1 MDLLL
6 TSLAGSRTPIG
17 QTIGQALRDQRWL
30 VTRRRAWG
38 GPYEFTGGTLEIVAG
53 RPSPPPYAAPW
64 LVAHLGP
71 TARFDRVAPRLALLA
86 GQLHLGIDT
95 PRSGGALWWEA
106 PDPTATD
113 PGDVD
118 RAVGV
123 CRSCDPWEAWPLLG
137 FALAS
142 RECLELAESHPALAL
157 LLAHSRRLRGRH
169 RAGIPAGERARFLRE
184 VARAR
189 RRDILSWLG
198 FPATGSMLRL
208 LRKVA
213 PGGLSLEALQLLRDL
228 PLAPDAERTLRHL
241 PRFGGGL
248 IQIAVRRRL
257 WSHMGPQLVREAAE
271 ETDEWDVFH
280 LLRDVLGMAESLGCA
295 GDIGVIPSR
304 AVLVRQHDQ
313 LRAEY
318 AERPRRNLR
327 VAARRAAEVRAGEA
341 QAAQAR
347 AAARAAA
354 PPKPPRR
361 IRLKPPEPTEPPPDG
376 VVRLTTPE
384 ELRKEGTEMDNC
396 VASYERAVAKGDLLV
411 YRVLRPER
419 ATLALRWNG
428 SRGVWKIDQM
438 KGPANRSVRRET
450 RQGIREWLETGAPG
464 RQP

>member
-17 QTIGQALRDQRWL
+17 QTIGQTLRNQGWL
-30 VTRRRAWG
+30 APCRRAWS
-38 GPYEFTGGTLEIVAG
+38 GPYGFPGGTLEIIAG
-53 RPSPPPYAAPW
+53 RPNHPPYAAPW
-64 LVAHLGP
+64 LVARLSP
-71 TARFDRVAPRLALLA
+71 DAPFDRVAPRLALLA

-95 PRSGGALWWEA
+95 PRSGGALWWQA
-106 PDPTATD
+106 PDPAATD
-113 PGDVD
+113 PEAVG

-123 CRSCDPWEAWPLLG
+123 CRACDPWEAWPLLG

-157 LLAHSRRLRGRH
+157 LLANSRRLRGRH
-169 RAGIPAGERARFLRE
+169 RADIPGEERARFLRDA
-184 VARAR
+184 ARSR

-213 PGGLSLEALQLLRDL
+213 PEGLNLEALQLLRDL

-257 WSHMGPQLVREAAE
+257 WSHVGPQLVREAAE
-271 ETDEWDVFH
+271 EADEWDIFH
-280 LLRDVLGMAESLGCA
+280 LLRDVVGMAESLGCEREV
-295 GDIGVIPSR
+295 GVIPSR
-304 AVLVRQHDQ
+304 AVLVRLHDQ
-313 LRAEY
+313 LRVEY
-318 AERPRRNLR
+318 AARPLRNLR
-327 VAARRAAEVRAGEA
+327 VAARRAAEVRA
-341 QAAQAR
+341 AQAR
-347 AAARAAA
+347 PAAPAAA

-361 IRLKPPEPTEPPPDG
+361 IRLKPPAPTEPPPDG

-384 ELRKEGTEMDNC
+384 ELSQEGTEMSNC

-419 ATLALRWNG
+419 ATLALRWNA
-428 SRGVWKIDQM
+428 SRGAWKIDQM
-438 KGPANRSVRRET
+438 KGPANRPVRRET
-450 RQGIREWLETGAPG
+450 RQEIREWLERGAPG
-464 RQP
+464 RRP